1 MEIVLVQ
8 LPDERDKVGVL
19 ECAGKDGVCE
29 LVHVLSKGVSAGK

>member
-8 LPDERDKVGVL
+8 LPDKRDKVGVL

-29 LVHVLSKGVSAGK
+29 LVHVLSKGVSAGE